1 MFWHLYPPVWH
12 CMDEPLL
19 VGRRHRP
26 RALHPPHRKRVT
38 ESLVRD
44 VTAARHLVVHL
55 VALQHLIEE
64 INVPGGE
71 LERLYL
77 AEFIRGER
85 GNDFAQRRERFVQRL
100 SPLPLPDVR
109 QNALVLQLLE
119 RLSAARARLF
129 VPFIHGARAA
139 AAVLARLFTVSPL
152 LPEPFLLSVQLL
164 LAGHQAVHW
173 GDGRA

>member
-1 MFWHLYPPVWH
+1 M
-12 CMDEPLL
+12 
-19 VGRRHRP
+19 GRRHRP
-26 RALHPPHRKRVT
+26 RALHPPHRKGVT

-44 VTAARHLVVHL
+44 VAAARHLVVHL
-55 VALQHLIEE
+55 VALQHLTEE

-85 GNDFAQRRERFVQRL
+85 GDDFAQRRERFVQRL

-109 QNALVLQLLE
+109 QHTLVLQLLE

-129 VPFIHGARAA
+129 APFVHGARA

-152 LPEPFLLSVQLL
+152 SPEPFLLSVQLL